1 MSALPPEADIAPY
14 SSTSS
19 ARPISENL
27 KTAKAL
33 GLNVPNTASL
43 SVAHKIAVKCPLRLR
58 ADKQHVAP
66 PRLRRALYNIATE
79 DVMFALPPKA
89 NMTGGS

>member
-14 SSTSS
+14 SITSS

-43 SVAHKIAVKCPLRLR
+43 SVSA
-58 ADKQHVAP
+58 
-66 PRLRRALYNIATE
+66 
-79 DVMFALPPKA
+79 
-89 NMTGGS
+89 